1 MSRRTMV
8 PCRVDEG
15 PKWGKRKPTSIIFRI
30 ILDAFVLFNHYVVY
44 TRKELRSVIILDAG
58 LGLA

>member
-1 MSRRTMV
+1 MV